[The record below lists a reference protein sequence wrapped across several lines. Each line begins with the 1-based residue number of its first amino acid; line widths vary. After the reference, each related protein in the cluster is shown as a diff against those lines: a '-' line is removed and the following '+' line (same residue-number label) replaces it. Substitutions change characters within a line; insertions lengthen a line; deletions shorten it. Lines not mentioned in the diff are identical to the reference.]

1 MSIIRLIKSDRR
13 FFLFTVLS
21 FLFVFS
27 FIFFVVNYRGSR
39 YHFYFESTDTDGY
52 EMEIRQLPSVKGRE
66 KIQLFTEELLLGPSI
81 QRAKRVFPVGTRAL
95 FCFEQNKILYL
106 NLSKEALYDF
116 SESASIG
123 HNLKVIEKNI
133 RANFPQVKGIE
144 FFIEGNS
151 IKFDDKISEKNR

>member
-1 MSIIRLIKSDRR
+1 MSFIKLIKSDRK
-13 FFLFTVLS
+13 FFLFTVLA

-27 FIFFVVNYRGSR
+27 FIFFVVNYRGAR

-52 EMEIRQLPSVKGRE
+52 EMEVRQLPSVKGRD
-66 KIQLFTEELLLGPSI
+66 KIELFTEELLLGPSI
-81 QRAKRVFPVGTRAL
+81 QRAKRVFPVGTHAL

-116 SESASIG
+116 SDSASIAR
-123 HNLKVIEKNI
+123 NLKVIEKNI
-133 RANFPQVKGIE
+133 KTNFPAVREIE

-151 IKFDDKISEKNR
+151 IKLEDKN

>member
-1 MSIIRLIKSDRR
+1 MSFIKLIKSDRK
-13 FFLFTVLS
+13 FFLFTVLA

-27 FIFFVVNYRGSR
+27 FIFYVVNYRGAR

-52 EMEIRQLPSVKGRE
+52 EMEVRQLPSVKGRE
-66 KIQLFTEELLLGPSI
+66 KIELFTEELLLGPSI
-81 QRAKRVFPVGTRAL
+81 QRAKRVFSVGTHAL

-116 SESASIG
+116 SDSASIAR
-123 HNLKVIEKNI
+123 NLKVIEKNI
-133 RANFPQVKGIE
+133 KTNFPAVREIE

-151 IKFDDKISEKNR
+151 IKLEDKN

>member
-1 MSIIRLIKSDRR
+1 MSFIKLIKSDRR
-13 FFLFTVLS
+13 FFLFTVLA

-27 FIFFVVNYRGSR
+27 FIFFVVNYRGAR

-52 EMEIRQLPSVKGRE
+52 EMEVRQLPSVKGRE
-66 KIQLFTEELLLGPSI
+66 KIELFTEELLLGPSI
-81 QRAKRVFPVGTRAL
+81 QRAKRVFPVGTHAL

-116 SESASIG
+116 SDSASIAR
-123 HNLKVIEKNI
+123 NLKVIEKNI
-133 RANFPQVKGIE
+133 KTNFPAVREIE

-151 IKFDDKISEKNR
+151 IKIEDKN

>member
-1 MSIIRLIKSDRR
+1 MSFIKLIKSDRK
-13 FFLFTVLS
+13 FFLFTVLA

-27 FIFFVVNYRGSR
+27 FIFYVVNYRGAR

-52 EMEIRQLPSVKGRE
+52 EMEVRQLPSVKGRD
-66 KIQLFTEELLLGPSI
+66 KIELFTEELLLGPSI
-81 QRAKRVFPVGTRAL
+81 QRAKRVFPVGTHAL

-116 SESASIG
+116 SDSASIAR
-123 HNLKVIEKNI
+123 NLKVIEKNI
-133 RANFPQVKGIE
+133 KANFPAVREIE

-151 IKFDDKISEKNR
+151 IKLEDKN

>member
-1 MSIIRLIKSDRR
+1 MSFIKLIKSDRK
-13 FFLFTVLS
+13 FFLFTVLA

-27 FIFFVVNYRGSR
+27 FIFYVVNYRGAR

-52 EMEIRQLPSVKGRE
+52 EMEVRQLPSVKGRE
-66 KIQLFTEELLLGPSI
+66 KIELFTEELLLGPSI
-81 QRAKRVFPVGTRAL
+81 QRAKRVFPVGTHAL

-116 SESASIG
+116 SDSASIAR
-123 HNLKVIEKNI
+123 NLKVIEKNI
-133 RANFPQVKGIE
+133 KANFPAVREIE

-151 IKFDDKISEKNR
+151 IKLEDKN

>member
-1 MSIIRLIKSDRR
+1 MSFIKLIKSDRK
-13 FFLFTVLS
+13 FFLFTVLA

-27 FIFFVVNYRGSR
+27 FIFFVVNYRGAR

-52 EMEIRQLPSVKGRE
+52 EMEVRQLPSVKGRE
-66 KIQLFTEELLLGPSI
+66 KIELFTEELLLGPSI
-81 QRAKRVFPVGTRAL
+81 QRAKRVFPVGTHAL

-116 SESASIG
+116 SDSASIAR
-123 HNLKVIEKNI
+123 NLKVIEKNI
-133 RANFPQVKGIE
+133 KTNFPAVREIE

-151 IKFDDKISEKNR
+151 IKLEDKN

>member
-1 MSIIRLIKSDRR
+1 MSFIRLIKNDRR
-13 FFLFTVLS
+13 FFLFTVLA

-27 FIFFVVNYRGSR
+27 FIFFVVNYRGAR

-52 EMEIRQLPSVKGRE
+52 EMEVRQLPSVKGRE
-66 KIQLFTEELLLGPSI
+66 KIELFTEELLLGPSI
-81 QRAKRVFPVGTRAL
+81 QRAKRVFPVGTRAI
-95 FCFEQNKILYL
+95 FCFEHKKVLYL

-123 HNLKVIEKNI
+123 QNLKVIEKNI
-133 RANFPQVKGIE
+133 MTNFPSVRKIE

-151 IKFDDKISEKNR
+151 IKFEDKN